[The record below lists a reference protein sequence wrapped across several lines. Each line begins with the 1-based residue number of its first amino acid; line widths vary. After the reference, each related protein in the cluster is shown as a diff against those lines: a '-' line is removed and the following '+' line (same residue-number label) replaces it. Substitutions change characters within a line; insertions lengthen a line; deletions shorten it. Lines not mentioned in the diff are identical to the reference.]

1 MNTLKKSFFTLSA
14 CFSLASYVAAQS
26 ISEVDSALQT
36 QTTSLLS
43 LISTI
48 LTILLIAAF
57 VFMVANIIFN
67 MTNQKMSYTIFLVVL
82 VLKGAFLVIFK

>member
-1 MNTLKKSFFTLSA
+1 MNTFKKSFFILSA
-14 CFSLASYVAAQS
+14 CFSFASYLTAQS
-26 ISEVDSALQT
+26 ISDVDSALQT
-36 QTTSLLS
+36 QTSDLVS

-82 VLKGAFLVIFK
+82 VLKGAFMIIF